1 MRSWLRI
8 MLVGLGA
15 AAVAA
20 TLLSTASAATTVHNK
35 ATVTPHKKASARPH
49 KKAAEVRRRGVR
61 SET

>member
-1 MRSWLRI
+1 

-35 ATVTPHKKASARPH
+35 ATVRPHKKASARPH